1 MNIASLLIALFFSVF
16 APSQLVFAADP
27 PGVRAL
33 EIRVDDLAAA
43 ERFYCGF
50 LQFQKSGRGDT
61 PDEIVLLQN
70 GVEIRLKRVAKRAAH
85 LPSDSAHVN
94 LNVMVADIEQFAALA
109 RKSSYNV
116 LDTAP
121 QPAQIGTYYRVL
133 DPAGNMLHLIQPN
146 FDFGDLS
153 RPAVFNLGIQVNDMK
168 RAREFYFGL
177 LGFAPLTEKYY
188 PPVVPIKSSGL
199 EMILHEGSNKAAAKR
214 SLDETGTSVVIEVSN
229 FDAIAKQLQLKPS
242 RSQSGGLQSLAFDP
256 DGNLLVLTNSH

>member
-1 MNIASLLIALFFSVF
+1 MNIASLLIALLLCLI
-16 APSQLVFAADP
+16 APSQHALAVDP

-43 ERFYCGF
+43 ERFYCDF
-50 LQFQKSGRGDT
+50 LQFQNSGPSET
-61 PDEIVLLQN
+61 PGEITLLQN
-70 GVEIRLKRVAKRAAH
+70 GVEIRLKRVAKRAAQV
-85 LPSDSAHVN
+85 PSGSAHVN

-109 RKSSYNV
+109 RKSGYVV

-153 RPAVFNLGIQVNDMK
+153 RPTVFNLGIQVTDMK
-168 RAREFYFGL
+168 RSRDFYFEK
-177 LGFAPLTEKYY
+177 LGFSPLTEKYY
-188 PPVVPIKSSGL
+188 PPVVPIKSMGI
-199 EMILHEGSNKAAAKR
+199 EMILHEGSNTAATKR
-214 SLDETGTSVVIEVSN
+214 TLNETGTSVVIEVSN

-242 RSQSGGLQSLAFDP
+242 RSQSGALQCVAFDP
-256 DGNLLVLTNSH
+256 DGNLLVLSNSH